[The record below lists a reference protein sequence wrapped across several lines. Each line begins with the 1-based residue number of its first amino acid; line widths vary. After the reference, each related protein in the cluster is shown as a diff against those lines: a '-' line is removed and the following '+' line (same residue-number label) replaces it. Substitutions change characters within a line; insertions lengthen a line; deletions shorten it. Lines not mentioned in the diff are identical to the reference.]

1 MKRRIAGFVA
11 AFAVVALLAGCST
24 SDGVAGSVGNGDGN
38 YNSEDGAI
46 TKIAEANRTEPVS
59 FTSETTDGVAVD
71 SKDYLGQV
79 TVVNFWYAACPP
91 CRVEAPDLQTLNT
104 ELSGDGVSFLG
115 VNVRD
120 QAETA
125 ENFEDEFGLTYPS
138 VIDTNDGNMLLAFAG
153 TVQPNA
159 VPTTIVLD
167 KKGRV
172 AGRILGQ
179 VTEPSILKTMITET
193 AEEN

>member
-1 MKRRIAGFVA
+1 
-11 AFAVVALLAGCST
+11 
-24 SDGVAGSVGNGDGN
+24 
-38 YNSEDGAI
+38 
-46 TKIAEANRTEPVS
+46 
-59 FTSETTDGVAVD
+59 
-71 SKDYLGQV
+71 
-79 TVVNFWYAACPP
+79 VVNFWYAACPP

>member
-1 MKRRIAGFVA
+1 MKRRIAAVA
-11 AFAVVALLAGCST
+11 AAFVVAALLAGCSS
-24 SDGVAGSVGNGDGN
+24 SDGVAGSVGNDDGN
-38 YNSEDGAI
+38 YNSEDGAVSS
-46 TKIAEANRTEPVS
+46 IAEVNRGEAVS
-59 FTSETTDGVAVD
+59 FQSETTEGVAVD

-91 CRVEAPDLQTLNT
+91 CRVEAPDLQDLN
-104 ELSGDGVSFLG
+104 EQFAGNGVNFLG

-120 QAETA
+120 QADTA

-179 VTEPSILKTMITET
+179 VTDPSILETMISDTSKED
-193 AEEN
+193 

>member
-1 MKRRIAGFVA
+1 MRRRLAGLGA
-11 AFAVVALLAGCST
+11 ALAVVMLLAGCAT
-24 SDGVAGSVGNGDGN
+24 SDGIAGTVGGAGN
-38 YNSEDGAI
+38 YNSEDGAV
-46 TKIAEANRTEPVS
+46 TKILEANRAAAVS

-79 TVVNFWYAACPP
+79 LVVNFWYAACPP
-91 CRVEAPDLQTLNT
+91 CRVEAPDLQKLNAQF
-104 ELSGDGVSFLG
+104 SGKGASFLG

-120 QAETA
+120 QAATA
-125 ENFEDEFGLTYPS
+125 KNVEEEWGLTYPS
-138 VIDTNDGNMLLAFAG
+138 VIDTNDGNMLLAYSA

-159 VPTTIVLD
+159 VPTTLVID

-179 VTEPSILKTMITET
+179 ITEPSILETMISDTLQ
-193 AEEN
+193 EN